1 MSAGQLFDV
10 TNYTYTF
17 GSVLSPWASKRLS
30 PFGEML
36 LGRFHEDLPGASP
49 IVSFA
54 FLSGGGLD
62 FKVHQRLALRV
73 FELDYLHMHSTTLYP
88 VGTNNL
94 RLSAGI
100 VFQF

>member
-1 MSAGQLFDV
+1 
-10 TNYTYTF
+10 
-17 GSVLSPWASKRLS
+17 
-30 PFGEML
+30 ML